1 MMNHSVRRILNF
13 GPLLWDLCA
22 SSVGCFVFTSGF
34 RSFAMG
40 NERSE
45 TGASI
50 QAVGPAGKK
59 LAGIG
64 AALFLLAFVTT
75 EALATVRAL
84 AH

>member
-1 MMNHSVRRILNF
+1 
-13 GPLLWDLCA
+13 
-22 SSVGCFVFTSGF
+22 
-34 RSFAMG
+34 MG

-50 QAVGPAGKK
+50 QAVGTAGKK

-64 AALFLLAFVTT
+64 AALFLLAFVTS